1 MAATIPPDPADQRG
15 SRRSSR
21 SNAGK
26 LRDGVMKRGR
36 AWSYVIRVKDPETGV
51 SRPRWVGGFATE
63 EEAKAARDEARVK
76 ARRGEYIDR
85 NQITVTAYLDEWID
99 SHSMEIKPRT
109 LLDYRACIRL
119 YITPHIGHMPIQA
132 VRPSTITKLYRDLMA
147 SGGRHA
153 KPLAVT
159 TVIHLHAILRKAF
172 RDAVIVDG
180 LIGSNPVER
189 AKRPRMPNREPGTVW
204 TITQLQAFLA
214 TARQHRLFAFFHLA
228 AYTGARRGE
237 LLNLRWTDVDLDAK
251 KVTISGSTAVI
262 GGERINGTT
271 KSGRT
276 RVITIDDGSAAVLRQ
291 HKADQAA
298 EQALAGDYWRG
309 TSNGYVFTTGWGE
322 PIYPDTVTTLMTKLI
337 RAHNEPENGP
347 RPKDQL
353 PHARLHDLRHIHA
366 TTLLLSGV
374 PVHVVAA
381 RLGHADP
388 AITLRVYAHVIR
400 AAEAA
405 AADIFAQAVNTPEA
419 PQDTATAQ
427 QQTTLLADP
436 LAKMPFP

>member
-1 MAATIPPDPADQRG
+1 
-15 SRRSSR
+15 
-21 SNAGK
+21 
-26 LRDGVMKRGR
+26 
-36 AWSYVIRVKDPETGV
+36 
-51 SRPRWVGGFATE
+51 
-63 EEAKAARDEARVK
+63 
-76 ARRGEYIDR
+76 
-85 NQITVTAYLDEWID
+85 
-99 SHSMEIKPRT
+99 
-109 LLDYRACIRL
+109 
-119 YITPHIGHMPIQA
+119 MPIQA
-132 VRPSTITKLYRDLMA
+132 VRPSTITQLYRDLLA
-147 SGGRHA
+147 GGGRNG
-153 KPLAVT
+153 KPLAIT

-204 TITQLQAFLA
+204 TIAQLQAFLA

-237 LLNLRWTDVDLDAK
+237 LLNLRWTDVNFDAK
-251 KVTISGSTAVI
+251 KITISGSTAVI

-276 RVITIDDGSAAVLRQ
+276 RVITIDDGTLAALLQ
-291 HKADQAA
+291 HKADEAA
-298 EQALAGDYWRG
+298 EQALADDHWRG

-322 PIYPDTVTTLMTKLI
+322 PIYPETVTTLMTKLI

-366 TTLLLSGV
+366 TTLLLAGV
-374 PVHVVAA
+374 PVHVVTA

-400 AAEAA
+400 TAEAA
-405 AADIFAQAVNTPEA
+405 AADIFAPSREH
-419 PQDTATAQ
+419 PRS
-427 QQTTLLADP
+427 P
-436 LAKMPFP
+436 LRTRRQHNNRRRC